1 MTTVAEWLK
10 HKYLQWQLSIGDR
23 RSISQFAEYL
33 GVPQPSLS
41 EWMGNKY
48 LPRGTSV
55 AKIAE
60 KLGYEVYDVLG
71 ISRPLPKD
79 LNPNMVDLIKAVGQL
94 PEGVQKRVLAAV
106 QETIPIVEG
115 ENITSNEQ
123 IMWVLTDALR
133 NHLDPST
140 KPEMIASA
148 LTGSPKI
155 AYPVGVIFNFAKT
168 RENVNRFKE
177 TGIEAAKKID
187 MLGLDEDSEEGQ
199 KMILQVFL
207 DAGFPLLNTAGMNFD
222 DPEDPQ
228 IRE

>member
-1 MTTVAEWLK
+1 MATVADWLK
-10 HKYLQWQLSIGDR
+10 QKYLEWQLSLGDR
-23 RSISQFAEYL
+23 RSISQFADFL

-48 LPRGTSV
+48 QPRGTSV

-71 ISRPLPKD
+71 ITRPLPKD
-79 LNPNMVDLIKAVGQL
+79 LNPNMVELIKAVRQF
-94 PEGVQKRVLAAV
+94 PEGVQTRVLAAV
-106 QETIPIVEG
+106 QETIPIVADQ
-115 ENITSNEQ
+115 NINDNEQ
-123 IMWVLTDALR
+123 IMWILADSLR
-133 NHLDPST
+133 NHLAPSA

-148 LTGSPKI
+148 LTGSPRI

-168 RENVNRFKE
+168 RENVNRFKQ

-187 MLGLDEDSEEGQ
+187 RLGLDEDSEEGQ
-199 KMILQVFL
+199 KIILQVFL

-222 DPEDPQ
+222 APEDPK
-228 IRE
+228 ILE